1 MNNVVL
7 IGFMGS
13 GKSTVGRLLAARLGR
28 PFLDLDQEI
37 AAGAGRSVQALFDG
51 EGEAAFRRR
60 EAECLADALRPD
72 GRVVAVG
79 GGAPLT
85 TENWAR
91 IRDGNTVVALTAETE
106 ELVGRLRTSTDRPL
120 LRADLPAAVATLLPR
135 RAARYLEAD
144 LILPTDGRSAE
155 AVAGELARRLP
166 SEGIDRVAVNIPGSM
181 HEVVIGRGLAHL
193 LGPALRRAG
202 VLGTVVLTTDPVV
215 EAAHAAPIIEALR
228 AAGYSPQ
235 VHRLPAG
242 EAAKSMG
249 TLSGLYDRLAALGV
263 DRDGALLVLGGGTV
277 GDLRGF
283 AAATWLRGL
292 RYLQVP
298 TTLLAMVDSSIGG
311 KTAINL
317 DSGKNLVG
325 ALHQPVAIF
334 CDLDYLAGLPEEE
347 FRSGMA
353 EVCKVAIIADPAFAR
368 WLHASAAALRGRQPA
383 ALREAVRRAAA
394 IKASVVAEDPQETG
408 RRAILNYG
416 HTVAHALE
424 RALGY
429 GSIRHGE
436 AVAWGMEV
444 AAELSLITDRCP
456 PVVLETQRAILRAQG
471 LLATRPRVGRYDL
484 LAAMVHDKKSREGVL
499 RWVLLRDMGD
509 PEWGCQVTP
518 DQLARAL
525 DKVLG
530 V

>member
-1 MNNVVL
+1 MNNVVV

-13 GKSTVGRLLAARLGR
+13 GKSTVGPLLAARLGR
-28 PFLDLDQEI
+28 PFLDLDQAI
-37 AAGAGRSVQALFDG
+37 AAGAGRSVQAIFDG

-60 EAECLADALRPD
+60 EAGCLAEALRPD

-79 GGAPLT
+79 GGAPLAA
-85 TENWAR
+85 ENWAR
-91 IRDGNTVVALTAETE
+91 IREGNTVVALTAEPE

-120 LRADLPAAVATLLPR
+120 LRADLPAAIATLLPR

-144 LILPTDGRSAE
+144 LVLPTDGRSAE
-155 AVAGELARRLP
+155 AVADELARRLP
-166 SEGIDRVAVNIPGSM
+166 PDGIDRVAVNIPGAR
-181 HEVVIGRGLAHL
+181 HEVTIGRRLAHL

-202 VLGTVVLTTDPVV
+202 VLGTVVITTDPVL
-215 EAAHAAPIIEALR
+215 EATHVAPIMEALR
-228 AAGYSPQ
+228 AAGYIAQ

-277 GDLRGF
+277 GDLSGF
-283 AAATWLRGL
+283 AAATWLRGI

-325 ALHQPVAIF
+325 ALHEPVAIF
-334 CDLDYLAGLPEEE
+334 CDLEYLAGLPEEE

-353 EVCKVAIIADPAFAR
+353 EVCKVAIVADPAFAQ
-368 WLHASAAALRGRQPA
+368 WLQASAAALRCRQPA

-394 IKASVVAEDPQETG
+394 IKACVVAEDPDESG

-416 HTVAHALE
+416 HTIGHGLE

-429 GSIRHGE
+429 GMMRHGE

-444 AAELSLITDRCP
+444 AAALSVATARCTP
-456 PVVLETQRAILRAQG
+456 EVARTQTALLRAHG
-471 LLATRPRVGRYDL
+471 LLATRPMVERQEL
-484 LAAMVHDKKSREGVL
+484 LAAIQHDKKTRQRVV
-499 RWVLLRDMGD
+499 RWVLLRRFG
-509 PEWGCQVTP
+509 ETETGCQVEP
-518 DQLARAL
+518 EQLAGAL

-530 V
+530 